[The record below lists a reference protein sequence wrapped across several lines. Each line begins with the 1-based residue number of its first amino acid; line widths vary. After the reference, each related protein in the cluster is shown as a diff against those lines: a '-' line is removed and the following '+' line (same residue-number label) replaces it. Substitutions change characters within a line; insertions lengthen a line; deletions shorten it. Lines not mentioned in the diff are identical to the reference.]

1 VTPPYVA
8 SADVVHGSGSEHDG
22 RYSLGSSSES
32 SLGWGHVDSAV
43 ASRYFEY
50 LTTQDV
56 GFLAEVGAFEV
67 ERLRAEPG
75 LVLELL
81 ARPEVFE
88 AVFDP
93 QADPLRVSP
102 FLIFAAAVGRA
113 ETELRGA
120 AFVPDWFGPRQ
131 RVAIFDAPALRELL
145 GDPAVRLFLAEL
157 LASYTHVAS
166 GSVWVQRRG
175 SWRRQRFSE
184 LDPVRL
190 TTLLEVLP
198 EAERPGIY
206 RRLGDLAL
214 FLTGVFPDHAATLG
228 LSPVDQVRL
237 RRAAATKPTSGFE
250 PPDGPGLQLWE
261 ELGRRWYELAWRT
274 APVPS
279 APLEVVAR
287 VGKHFP
293 ETRRILNFV
302 TDRWLFPLRDRWFPL
317 AGA

>member
-1 VTPPYVA
+1 M
-8 SADVVHGSGSEHDG
+8 
-22 RYSLGSSSES
+22 
-32 SLGWGHVDSAV
+32 DSAV

-50 LTTQDV
+50 LTVEDV
-56 GFLAEVGAFEV
+56 AFLAEVGGSEV
-67 ERLRAEPG
+67 DRIRAQPRLI
-75 LVLELL
+75 LELL
-81 ARPEVFE
+81 AREEVFA

-93 QADPLRVSP
+93 KADPLRVSP

-113 ETELRGA
+113 ETELRRA

-131 RVAIFDAPALRELL
+131 RVAVFDAPALRQLL
-145 GDPAVRLFLAEL
+145 GDPAVRLFLAQL

-175 SWRRQRFSE
+175 GWRRQRFSE

-190 TTLLEVLP
+190 AALLEVLP

-214 FLTGVFPDHAATLG
+214 FLTGVFPDYAASRA
-228 LSPVDQVRL
+228 LSPLDQLRL
-237 RRAAATKPTSGFE
+237 HRAAAATPTSRFE
-250 PPDGPGLQLWE
+250 SSSAPGGLQLWE

-274 APVPS
+274 APVPTP
-279 APLEVVAR
+279 PLETAAR

-317 AGA
+317 AGG